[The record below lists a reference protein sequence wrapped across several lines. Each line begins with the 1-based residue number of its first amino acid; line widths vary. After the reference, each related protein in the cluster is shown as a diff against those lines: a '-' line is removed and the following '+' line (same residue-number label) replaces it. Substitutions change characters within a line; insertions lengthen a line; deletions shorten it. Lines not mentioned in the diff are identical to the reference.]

1 MNSRAINR
9 IPTAYKWL
17 FLALIFLGVFSFY
30 TYLVSTGSLTA
41 LTLGQEQ
48 WVLQRP
54 LTRFDCVVR
63 EWKYLGEAQIS
74 AFIVLALCI
83 VCWLLG
89 YRRHVALVLIL
100 LLGIGIG
107 GEYLGKQYI
116 EQPVPV
122 SIQQGMGTLNCPQM
136 HQSVLRHIPLLLG
149 IWWFAPAP
157 LHWQTVIKQ
166 NAVAAPLYGEDAFAD
181 FGYPSGHAFR
191 WMLIGLVAFWLAW
204 RQVRRRILRRLLMAL
219 ALALAFGGGIGQ
231 FYSGGH
237 LFTDTIGG
245 YLLGA
250 CFACCAIAFLHCNET
265 RSRRQLPSQLE
276 STAESEPGRLLLLN
290 VANRWKQ

>member
-1 MNSRAINR
+1 MNSRTVNR
-9 IPTAYKWL
+9 IPTVYKWL

-48 WVLQRP
+48 WVFQRP

-89 YRRHVALVLIL
+89 YRRRVALVLIL

-122 SIQQGMGTLNCPQM
+122 SIQQGMGTLNCPQL
-136 HQSVLRHIPLLLG
+136 HQSVLRRIPLLLG

-166 NAVAAPLYGEDAFAD
+166 NAVAASLYGEDAFAD

-219 ALALAFGGGIGQ
+219 ALALAAASDNSIV
-231 FYSGGH
+231 
-237 LFTDTIGG
+237 
-245 YLLGA
+245 A
-250 CFACCAIAFLHCNET
+250 AISLQIQSEGT
-265 RSRRQLPSQLE
+265 WWSRFSPAAQL
-276 STAESEPGRLLLLN
+276 
-290 VANRWKQ
+290 